1 MPVRP
6 HWMTQAFIER
16 QKARL
21 LALRSQ
27 LLGLEASRVRD
38 VQSFN
43 EERGDEAQEYE
54 DRAQD
59 AARDGVRQAV
69 HDVDEH
75 RVHAI
80 ERALKKIE
88 QGTYGRSD
96 ASGQLIPQGRLEAT
110 PEAVLTVD
118 EAAAR

>member
-6 HWMTQAFIER
+6 HWLTQAFIER

-27 LLGLEASRVRD
+27 LLGLEASLVRD
-38 VQSFN
+38 VQAFN

-59 AARDGVRQAV
+59 AARDEVRQAV

-88 QGTYGRSD
+88 QGTHGFSD
-96 ASGQLIPQGRLEAT
+96 ASGQRTPQGRLQAT
-110 PEAVLTVD
+110 PEADLTVD
-118 EAAAR
+118 EAAAQ